1 MLELGEHAHAEHRL
15 LSSSIQSANADIVI
29 LLGAHMEVASKSV
42 TSIYEPEGSDEALL
56 RTVALLNSGDTV
68 LIKGSRGMRLERV
81 IEMLKQTK
89 VLNQ

>member
-1 MLELGEHAHAEHRL
+1 
-15 LSSSIQSANADIVI
+15 
-29 LLGAHMEVASKSV
+29 MEVASRSV
-42 TSIYEPEGSDEALL
+42 TSIYEPEASDKALQ

-68 LIKGSRGMRLERV
+68 LIKGSRRMQLERI